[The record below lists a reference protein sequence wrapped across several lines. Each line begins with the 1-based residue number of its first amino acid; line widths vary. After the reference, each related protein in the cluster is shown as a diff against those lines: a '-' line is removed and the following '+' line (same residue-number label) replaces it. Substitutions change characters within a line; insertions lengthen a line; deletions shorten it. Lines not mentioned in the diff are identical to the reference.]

1 MRSGLVYRIIFLYY
15 YKIYL
20 IEMPWIPP
28 ERWVV
33 IGQYTNIPLPIKP
46 VPPLPKRGASTRK
59 VLGLIA
65 KKKSGLKKDSESK
78 ADGPNGF

>member
-1 MRSGLVYRIIFLYY
+1 MRSGFVHRIIFLYY

-33 IGQYTNIPLPIKP
+33 ISSYRNIPLPIKP

-59 VLGLIA
+59 VLELIA
-65 KKKSGLKKDSESK
+65 KKKSGLKKEGESN
-78 ADGPNGF
+78 ADGPNGV

>member
-1 MRSGLVYRIIFLYY
+1 MYRIIFLYY

-33 IGQYTNIPLPIKP
+33 ISSYRNIPLPIKP
-46 VPPLPKRGASTRK
+46 VPPLPKRSSSTRK

-65 KKKSGLKKDSESK
+65 KKKSGLKKEAETK
-78 ADGPNGF
+78 ADGPNGV

>member
-1 MRSGLVYRIIFLYY
+1 MRSGFVHRIIFLHY
-15 YKIYL
+15 YKVYL

-33 IGQYTNIPLPIKP
+33 ISPYRNIPLPIKP
-46 VPPLPKRGASTRK
+46 VPPVPKKGASTRK

-65 KKKSGLKKDSESK
+65 KKKSGLKKEAESN
-78 ADGPNGF
+78 ADGLNGV